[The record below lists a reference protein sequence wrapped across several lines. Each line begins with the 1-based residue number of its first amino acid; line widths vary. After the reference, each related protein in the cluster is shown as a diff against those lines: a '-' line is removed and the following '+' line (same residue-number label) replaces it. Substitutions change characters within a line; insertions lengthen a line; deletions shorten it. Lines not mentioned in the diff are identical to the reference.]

1 MFPSN
6 KMNTRGLLLH
16 ARATA
21 LALFALFTLN
31 ALLSMTNWWPTPF
44 VKLDA
49 RIAPEF
55 VFVWC
60 ALLAWIY
67 LKRAPSVKG
76 LRVLSLVFLILV
88 LGRYFDTTAPALFG
102 RAINL
107 YWDSMQV
114 PRLAWVM
121 LQKQPLWMSVSVG
134 CALFGLLFALWR
146 IIHWSLVRTTELA
159 VPYALRH
166 PWALVVTGV
175 LLVSAVANLLGVAA
189 TWPYVS
195 RPVIPTYW
203 AQGKVLLAAM
213 GESKGESSLPPSPA
227 FRSDLK
233 QLQGADF
240 RLFFLESYGSVSFDK
255 PEIFS
260 VLKPE
265 FEALQRQ
272 LKLSGRQMVS
282 AFVTSTTFGGGTDL
296 AHMAFLSGID
306 TRDPTR
312 HDILLTT
319 RRPTL
324 ISHFKSRGF
333 ETFGFYPGLFWEWHE
348 STFFGFEH
356 LVDGPSL
363 NYPGPQIG
371 YWKIP
376 DQYALAR
383 FLELYPVVAS
393 GRPRFEFFSS
403 ITSHFPFNP
412 VPPYQPDWKK
422 VLAKD
427 AFDPAVVQR
436 LQASSTDWLNMVPAY
451 AAMMRYNLQCL
462 RGYFDQKQERDF
474 VMLVLGDHQPAS
486 NVSGEGASWDVPV
499 HVIASRPELIERFL
513 AVGFTPGFQA
523 GRKPIATLPEL
534 TTILLDA
541 LDSKSG
547 AAPRRSES
555 TATQ

>member
-1 MFPSN
+1 MV
-6 KMNTRGLLLH
+6 LVEYW
-16 ARATA
+16 RATSVA
-21 LALFALFTLN
+21 LLALFTLN

-49 RIAPEF
+49 RVAPEF

-60 ALLAWIY
+60 GLLALVFY
-67 LKRAPSVKG
+67 KRAPRAQG
-76 LRVLSLVFLILV
+76 LRVLSLIFLVLV

-107 YWDSMQV
+107 YWDSMQI
-114 PRLAWVM
+114 PRLAWV
-121 LQKQPLWMSVSVG
+121 LLRKQPLWLSASVG
-134 CALFGLLFALWR
+134 FALIAFIYLLWR
-146 IIHWSLVRTTELA
+146 VIYWALARTTEFA
-159 VPYALRH
+159 APYALRH
-166 PWALVVTGV
+166 PWALGVTGI
-175 LLVSAVANLLGVAA
+175 LWVSAVANLWGVAA

-203 AQGKVLLAAM
+203 EQGKVLLAAM
-213 GESKGESSLPPSPA
+213 GESKGESSLPASPA
-227 FRSDLK
+227 FVSDLG

-240 RLFFLESYGSVSFDK
+240 RLFFLESYGAVSYDK
-255 PEIFS
+255 PEIFN

-265 FEALQRQ
+265 YEALQRQ
-272 LKLSGRQMVS
+272 LKLTGRQVAS

-319 RRPTL
+319 SRPTL

-348 STFFGFEH
+348 SAFFGFEH

-383 FLELYPVVAS
+383 FLELYPVAPS
-393 GRPRFEFFSS
+393 SRPRFEFFSS

-412 VPPYQPDWKK
+412 VPPYQPDWKQ
-422 VLAKD
+422 VLSKN
-427 AFDPAVVQR
+427 AFDPTQVQR
-436 LQASSTDWLNMVPAY
+436 LQASSTDWLNMVPGY
-451 AAMMRYNLQCL
+451 TGMMRYNLQCL
-462 RGYFDQKQERDF
+462 RGYFEQKQARDF

-499 HVIASRPELIERFL
+499 HLIASRPELIERFL

-523 GRKPIATLPEL
+523 SRKPIATLPEL
-534 TTILLDA
+534 TTLLLEA
-541 LDSKSG
+541 LDSKPG
-547 AAPRRSES
+547 AAPKRSQS
-555 TATQ
+555 TVSQ

>member
-1 MFPSN
+1 MVFL
-6 KMNTRGLLLH
+6 RH
-16 ARATA
+16 WRATLIA
-21 LALFALFTLN
+21 LLALFTLN

-44 VKLDA
+44 IKLDA

-60 ALLAWIY
+60 GLLAWAFFRPAF
-67 LKRAPSVKG
+67 KSNG
-76 LRVLSLVFLILV
+76 LRVLSLIFLVLV

-114 PRLAWVM
+114 PRLAWV
-121 LQKQPLWMSVSVG
+121 LFRKQPLWLSTLIGFGVVS
-134 CALFGLLFALWR
+134 LLFLLWR
-146 IIHWSLVRTTELA
+146 LILWSLLRATELA
-159 VPYALRH
+159 APYALRH
-166 PWALVVTGV
+166 PWALVLTAV
-175 LLVSAVANLLGVAA
+175 LLLSSVANLFGVAA
-189 TWPYVS
+189 TWPYIS

-203 AQGKVLLAAM
+203 EQGKVLLAAM
-213 GESKGESSLPPSPA
+213 GERKGESSLPASPA
-227 FRSDLK
+227 FVSDLG
-233 QLQGADF
+233 QLRGADF
-240 RLFFLESYGSVSFDK
+240 RLFFFESYGAVSFDK
-255 PEIFS
+255 PEIFK

-265 FEALQRQ
+265 FEALQSQ
-272 LKLSGRQMVS
+272 LKLSGRQVAS

-319 RRPTL
+319 HRPTL
-324 ISHFKSRGF
+324 VSHFKSRGF

-348 STFFGFEH
+348 SAFFGFEH

-383 FLELYPVVAS
+383 FLELYPVAPGS
-393 GRPRFEFFSS
+393 RPRFEFFASS
-403 ITSHFPFNP
+403 TSHFPFHP
-412 VPPYQPDWKK
+412 VPPYQPDWRK
-422 VLAKD
+422 VLTKD
-427 AFDPAVVQR
+427 AFDPTVVQR
-436 LQASSTDWLNMVPAY
+436 LQASNTDWLNMVPAY
-451 AAMMRYNLQCL
+451 AGMIRYNLQWL
-462 RGYFDQKQERDF
+462 RGYFEQKQERDF

-486 NVSGEGASWDVPV
+486 NISGEGASWDVPV
-499 HVIASRPELIERFL
+499 HLIASRPELIERFL

-523 GRKPIATLPEL
+523 SRKPIATLPEL
-534 TTILLDA
+534 TTLLLEA
-541 LDSKSG
+541 LDSKPG

-555 TATQ
+555 TTSQ